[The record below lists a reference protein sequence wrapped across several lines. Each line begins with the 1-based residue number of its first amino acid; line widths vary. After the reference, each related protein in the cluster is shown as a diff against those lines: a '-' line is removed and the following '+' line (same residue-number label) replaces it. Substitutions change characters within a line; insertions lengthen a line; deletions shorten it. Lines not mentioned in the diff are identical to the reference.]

1 LESGCKGKGETT
13 TSTSLTAKKE
23 NSNCTRMEEVLKNI
37 NYNKGEAIMHP
48 HLISE
53 KQ

>member
-23 NSNCTRMEEVLKNI
+23 NSNCTRMKDI
-37 NYNKGEAIMHP
+37 NYNKEEAIMHP